1 MRRTRLVDGSW
12 SMFYDNTIDLMSAR
26 RSGKKNKAS
35 SSSSSSVAIGV
46 QVLLGQ
52 LLAAAVLAE
61 AAIPATAR
69 LEAHRDHAMAPVA
82 KAFHNQRPQAIAA
95 TGFPQPA
102 ATGHCS
108 HRLSTTRTCTQTSG
122 RSHGPRCN
130 AAFQQSSK
138 ESSNISRSSSSSTSS
153 PSTAIFAQDGH
164 RPSNHCIKTATRP
177 QALHTC

>member
-1 MRRTRLVDGSW
+1 MPV
-12 SMFYDNTIDLMSAR
+12 
-26 RSGKKNKAS
+26 SGNSDAGI
-35 SSSSSSVAIGV
+35 VC
-46 QVLLGQ
+46 
-52 LLAAAVLAE
+52 LAQHAPHTVGRW
-61 AAIPATAR
+61 P
-69 LEAHRDHAMAPVA
+69 LEQPQ
-82 KAFHNQRPQAIAA
+82 AFHNQRPQAIAA

-130 AAFQQSSK
+130 AAFQQSNK

-164 RPSNHCIKTATRP
+164 RPSNHCHKTPTRP
-177 QALHTC
+177 QALHTCGGLRHVSGGASAVIGKPQLTKPCVVISFLRLRRARPLFGS

>member
-1 MRRTRLVDGSW
+1 MIGP
-12 SMFYDNTIDLMSAR
+12 DLRSSAFQVLSALAVPENRSAR
-26 RSGKKNKAS
+26 GN
-35 SSSSSSVAIGV
+35 
-46 QVLLGQ
+46 
-52 LLAAAVLAE
+52 
-61 AAIPATAR
+61 
-69 LEAHRDHAMAPVA
+69 MAPVA

-153 PSTAIFAQDGH
+153 PSNAIFAQDGH

-177 QALHTC
+177 QAQLKTATGQRDDGHRPSNHGSRSWLGCRDCG